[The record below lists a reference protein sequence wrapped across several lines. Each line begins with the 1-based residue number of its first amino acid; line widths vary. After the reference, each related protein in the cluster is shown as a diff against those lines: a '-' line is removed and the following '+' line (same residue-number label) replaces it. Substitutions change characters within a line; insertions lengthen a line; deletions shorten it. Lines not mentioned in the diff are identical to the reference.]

1 MNKSIS
7 SKLKSLADVIPGW
20 GMRISISIIVL
31 ILMLGCSSALADTEE
46 IVCIVEYDKDEVNVG
61 ETLTASFTISG
72 GSGEYESVGVGW
84 YLHADGGTGSSE
96 IAYGS
101 FDGRNSGTFSCTPE
115 ASGEVRFVIVVTDS
129 VGRSSSEVCEYVKVS
144 GSDDSL
150 PIIIAVEYDKD
161 EVNVGETLTAS
172 FTISGGSGEYESVGV
187 GWYLHADGGTGSSE
201 IAYGSFDGRNS
212 GTFSCTPEASGEVR
226 FVIVVTDSV
235 GRSSSEV
242 CEYVKVSGIMISG
255 DIDKNGSVDLA
266 EGVILLQQIA
276 QKVSADTE
284 GANISNADVNM
295 DERVDVHDVLRI
307 LQYSAGWAVKLK

>member
-144 GSDDSL
+144 G
-150 PIIIAVEYDKD
+150 
-161 EVNVGETLTAS
+161 
-172 FTISGGSGEYESVGV
+172 
-187 GWYLHADGGTGSSE
+187 
-201 IAYGSFDGRNS
+201 
-212 GTFSCTPEASGEVR
+212 
-226 FVIVVTDSV
+226 
-235 GRSSSEV
+235 
-242 CEYVKVSGIMISG
+242 IMISG

-266 EGVILLQQIA
+266 DGVILLQQIA
-276 QKVSADTE
+276 QKVSADSE